1 MYLCFFKRP
10 IDFLGSL
17 ALLMAIWPLLLVVWL
32 LVRVKLGSPVI
43 FAHERPGK
51 DEKIFTLYK
60 FRTMTDARDATGNLL
75 SDKERLPPLGIL
87 LRKLSLDELPQLFN
101 VLKGDMSF
109 VGPRPLLPQYLPYY
123 TEEEKKRHKVRPG
136 ITGLTQV
143 SGRND
148 LSWDQK
154 FKIDILYVSHI
165 TFWSDLKIVL
175 RTIKK
180 VLRSEGVQAVPEF
193 VAMDDERKARA
204 TPEKK
209 RPA

>member
-1 MYLCFFKRP
+1 
-10 IDFLGSL
+10 
-17 ALLMAIWPLLLVVWL
+17 
-32 LVRVKLGSPVI
+32 
-43 FAHERPGK
+43 
-51 DEKIFTLYK
+51 
-60 FRTMTDARDATGNLL
+60 
-75 SDKERLPPLGIL
+75 
-87 LRKLSLDELPQLFN
+87 
-101 VLKGDMSF
+101 MSF